1 MRNDNITMLQNTL
14 DIFTQGYYI
23 KSGKRINLKLLPEQM
38 REIAVYLPKDIQA
51 IRDNEAFSMKNS
63 GSQIQIDCLNMD
75 SYSVARRRAKD
86 RTLSLDPEK
95 KQQVL
100 VLNLANPVHPG
111 GGVRLGARAQE
122 EDLCRKSSLL
132 LALETEEA
140 AEYYNYNKAL
150 HTYMGSDALMITPQ
164 VEIIRDEDGE
174 LLEESV
180 TVAVMT
186 CAAPMLR
193 NGMEGRSEQEYED
206 MMCQRMHGMLTVA
219 AHLGYQMLVLGAW
232 GCGAF
237 GNDARVVSDL
247 FCRSIKEFDYAGG
260 KSEDYFRSIDFAVL
274 DHSGN
279 QYNFKEFSRN
289 FKKFH
294 QEI

>member
-111 GGVRLGARAQE
+111 GGVRRGARAQE

-132 LALETEEA
+132 LSLETTEA
-140 AEYYNYNKAL
+140 AKYYNYNKAL

-164 VEIIRDEDGE
+164 VEIIKDENGE

-180 TVAVMT
+180 VAAVMT

-193 NGMEGRSEQEYED
+193 NGLEGRFEQEYED
-206 MMCQRMHGMLTVA
+206 MLYRRMCGMLTAA

-237 GNDARVVSDL
+237 GNDAHVVSDL
-247 FCRSIKEFDYAGG
+247 FCRSIKEFKYAG
-260 KSEDYFRSIDFAVL
+260 KKAEDYFRSIDFAVL
-274 DHSGN
+274 DHSRD
-279 QYNFKEFSRN
+279 QYNFREFSRN
-289 FKKFH
+289 FKKFR
-294 QEI
+294 

>member
-122 EDLCRKSSLL
+122 EVCAGRVHCSLL
-132 LALETEEA
+132 WKQRRRQNITITTKHCILTW
-140 AEYYNYNKAL
+140 
-150 HTYMGSDALMITPQ
+150 GLM
-164 VEIIRDEDGE
+164 
-174 LLEESV
+174 
-180 TVAVMT
+180 
-186 CAAPMLR
+186 
-193 NGMEGRSEQEYED
+193 
-206 MMCQRMHGMLTVA
+206 H
-219 AHLGYQMLVLGAW
+219 
-232 GCGAF
+232 
-237 GNDARVVSDL
+237 
-247 FCRSIKEFDYAGG
+247 
-260 KSEDYFRSIDFAVL
+260 
-274 DHSGN
+274 
-279 QYNFKEFSRN
+279 
-289 FKKFH
+289 
-294 QEI
+294 